1 MEAPVRGS
9 PRRPLRCRSP
19 QVDHQHLLGASPQ
32 AAAQQAL
39 CQRLQGCHSQG
50 VHDVEPACTEAHKG
64 RLLAGSTMYA
74 AAACRP
80 GPMLHRL
87 SWLSTATR
95 TAKMAPAW
103 ACSIC
108 ALQDSGLNSS
118 ADLKQAMQ
126 LHPICELRAWLHQAR
141 IAQGADTAHCSSRP
155 RSFTDM
161 GLGLQIWDAG
171 TRRCLLSMS
180 SHSQAISAVRWGGE
194 GLLYSASRD
203 TVINVWDAQ
212 VPLPQSRLQWR
223 CAHQLV
229 LGWAGRCSSLVVGC
243 QGSCVGVAV
252 R

>member
-1 MEAPVRGS
+1 MHGGPQSETTGKVSLVCCSSLPTRPNAAPAVLAFHSHAHSQDGPS
-9 PRRPLRCRSP
+9 MGL
-19 QVDHQHLLGASPQ
+19 QHLCPAGLWTQFTCTSR
-32 AAAQQAL
+32 L
-39 CQRLQGCHSQG
+39 CS
-50 VHDVEPACTEAHKG
+50 
-64 RLLAGSTMYA
+64 
-74 AAACRP
+74 
-80 GPMLHRL
+80 
-87 SWLSTATR
+87 
-95 TAKMAPAW
+95 
-103 ACSIC
+103 
-108 ALQDSGLNSS
+108 
-118 ADLKQAMQ
+118 

-141 IAQGADTAHCSSRP
+141 IAQGADTTCCSSRP

-212 VPLPQSRLQWR
+212 VPLSQSRLQWC

-243 QGSCVGVAV
+243 QGSCVGVAALFGSTV
-252 R
+252 KPSAGLQRSLRQRLGADWEPGTHGPAALT